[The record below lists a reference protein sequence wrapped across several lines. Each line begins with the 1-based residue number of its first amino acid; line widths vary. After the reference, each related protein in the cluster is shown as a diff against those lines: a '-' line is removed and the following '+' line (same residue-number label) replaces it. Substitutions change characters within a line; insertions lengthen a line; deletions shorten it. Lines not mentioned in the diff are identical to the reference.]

1 MDAIDYKINRTHLY
15 EQIAQILENAIIKP
29 DSGMAEK
36 LPSEQALADKFG
48 VSRTVVREALKLLKE
63 RGLIELRNG
72 EGSYITK
79 PGSDTVSN
87 AIQRIIHTDGI
98 SIDDVYNMRIILEVA
113 SCRLAALNA
122 SQEDLEKVQ
131 LILSEMESRKL
142 DLPVRIGLD
151 ADFHIAIAHAS
162 RNRLLGMFV
171 ETMTALLTD
180 VIGRGIQVP
189 GGNEDGLMRH
199 RSVLE
204 AIRTGDPDTAENA
217 IRDHLDVSRRN
228 VKVVEEMKKLQETIE
243 ATT

>member
-1 MDAIDYKINRTHLY
+1 METIDYKINRTHLY

-29 DSGMAEK
+29 DSEMAEK

-48 VSRTVVREALKLLKE
+48 VSRTVIREALKLLKE

-87 AIQRIIHTDGI
+87 AIQRIIHTEGI

-122 SQEDLEKVQ
+122 SKEDLEKVQ

-142 DLPVRIGLD
+142 DLPVRIRLD

-162 RNRLLGMFV
+162 KNRLLGMFV
-171 ETMTALLTD
+171 GTMTALLTD
-180 VIGRGIQVP
+180 VIGKGIQVP
-189 GGNEDGLMRH
+189 GGNEDGLRRH

-204 AIRTGDPDTAENA
+204 AIRTGDPDAAENA
-217 IRDHLDVSRRN
+217 IRDHLDVSRQN
-228 VKVVEEMKKLQETIE
+228 VKVVEEMKRLHETIE